1 MLPAMPQWALGLAC
15 ASLLF
20 SWNAHSPVRRL
31 PRGAVVSFFAG
42 WIASELP
49 LWHLAIQVALALALI
64 ATGALDSFVGYAALA
79 VFALSWL
86 GLWRC
91 HVRQNDAGHRLSAA
105 LSDLSAG
112 ASTALAL
119 SPPEALRALVPV
131 PPAAP
136 IEHLRD
142 IVYAEEAGVRLRL
155 DLRRPR
161 EGQGPLPVLLQIHGG
176 AWIVGNKEQQGVP
189 LVTHMAARG
198 WACVSINYRLAPRA
212 TFPAAIVDVK
222 RAIAWVRAHA
232 EAYGLDPRCI
242 VLTGGSAGGHL
253 SSLAAL
259 TANDPALQPG
269 FESVDTSVAG
279 CVPFYGV
286 YDFTD
291 RFGHWPNRGLID
303 LLERFVLKA
312 KLADA
317 RADFDRA
324 SPLSHVRAD
333 APPFFVIHGDK
344 DSLVPVDDA
353 RAFVL
358 ALRAVSRSPVA
369 YAELPG
375 AQHAFDV
382 FLSVRTALVIRG
394 VERFLEQIAADVRR
408 A

>member
-1 MLPAMPQWALGLAC
+1 MLVPMPQWAFGLAC

-20 SWNAHSPVRRL
+20 SWNAHRPVRRL
-31 PRGAVVSFFAG
+31 PRGAVMSFFAG
-42 WIASELP
+42 WITSELP
-49 LWHLAIQVALALALI
+49 LWHLAIQVALVLALV
-64 ATGALDSFVGYAALA
+64 ATGALGSWLGLAALGL
-79 VFALSWL
+79 FGLSWL

-91 HVRQNDAGHRLSAA
+91 HVRQNDAGPRLSSA
-105 LSDLSAG
+105 LSGLSG
-112 ASTALAL
+112 GTKALAL
-119 SPPEALRALVPV
+119 SPSETRRALVPV

-136 IEHLRD
+136 IEHVRD
-142 IVYAEEAGVRLRL
+142 IVYAEEGGVRLRL

-161 EGQGPLPVLLQIHGG
+161 DRQGPLPVLLQIHGG
-176 AWIVGNKEQQGVP
+176 AWIVGNKDQQGVP

-222 RAIAWVRAHA
+222 RAIAWVRANA
-232 EAYGLDPRCI
+232 EAYGLDPGCI

-269 FESVDTSVAG
+269 FESADTSVAG

-312 KLADA
+312 KLEGA

-344 DSLVPVDDA
+344 DSLVPVDEA
-353 RAFVL
+353 RAFVE
-358 ALRAVSRSPVA
+358 ALRGVSRSPVA

-382 FLSVRTALVIRG
+382 FLSVRTALVVRG
-394 VERFLEQIAADVRR
+394 VERFLAQIAARTR
-408 A
+408 TG